1 MLYQEYSQLSTC
13 KSSSSRHHLL
23 YISHANVYFELHLHP
38 PGGDGWKSFMHTADS
53 RNFAWVGA
61 ASSTF
66 TLVAIAIERY
76 FVVVFPHG
84 NKGKRTIRKLKVCV
98 SWLRRLMLLI
108 NCYCIVIA
116 LIALLLI
123 NPLNPKSTKFNN

>member
-1 MLYQEYSQLSTC
+1 MLTLTDNDLFEFVLIWGEEERKVVLCLFGEKSWAGSEPFLAYYSLQ
-13 KSSSSRHHLL
+13 
-23 YISHANVYFELHLHP
+23 A
-38 PGGDGWKSFMHTADS
+38 DG
-53 RNFAWVGA
+53 NFAWVGA